1 MAKTTYI
8 VVPAQFRFVKPCA
21 DCPLFKRWSLMVLFV
36 ILWARPP
43 RPSEWPTL
51 KPLAAGVGSLPPRA
65 AQGHRCTI
73 RPVLVLVE
81 ACPPSPRSQP
91 RPAPAPLFCAAPSL
105 AICPPF
111 GYPRRRRLRRPVAS
125 KGARLC
131 RRRLRRRE
139 GRWGGSGPVLASGAG
154 RSGLRGCV
162 VLPLWQVFTNV
173 IHNCKPVQRQ
183 RAPVKYYGGLPP
195 SSPPFLPHR

>member
-125 KGARLC
+125 KGASCGRRRPLRRGAAPNRPNAPHPPQCGCSRHDERFNAKYCTIGKKTYIC
-131 RRRLRRRE
+131 RR
-139 GRWGGSGPVLASGAG
+139 
-154 RSGLRGCV
+154 
-162 VLPLWQVFTNV
+162 
-173 IHNCKPVQRQ
+173 I
-183 RAPVKYYGGLPP
+183 RAN
-195 SSPPFLPHR
+195 SSR